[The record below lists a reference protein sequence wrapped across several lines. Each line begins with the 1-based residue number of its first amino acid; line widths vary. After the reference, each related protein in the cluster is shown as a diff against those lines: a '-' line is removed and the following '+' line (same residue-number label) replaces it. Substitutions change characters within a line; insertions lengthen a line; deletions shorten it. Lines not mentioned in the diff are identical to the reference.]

1 MKHRIIIILSLL
13 TMGFIPS
20 LAEDTYWGVA
30 LLSHQGK
37 QTAYA
42 ADNVQAAVDAAEEG
56 DTIHL
61 ARGRYKEITLN
72 KKVYLH
78 SFEDHYTLN
87 VYLELPGNPAIDSSL
102 FMGRLFNVYAKCN
115 LQSIYF
121 TNFYGHFEVL
131 QGYRVENVTYDRCN
145 VWYVNFWNSNVGK
158 LQANNC
164 QIGDFYNGSSTTTV
178 SEFKHCNF
186 RSGDFSIINASFEN
200 CILYN
205 YNEDTLTVDKCQFT
219 NCMYD
224 PDKFSFA
231 EGCSLSASLNMRQ
244 EDWNDSKENLETLGM
259 LGNDETLVGYYG
271 GTTPFNGSVIPR
283 DYPSIWQNGGLKM
296 QGKTIIGNWVVNPTR

>member
-42 ADNVQAAVDAAEEG
+42 ADNVQAAVDDAVEG
-56 DTIHL
+56 DTIHF
-61 ARGRYKEITLN
+61 APGRYKDITLN
-72 KKVYLH
+72 KKVYLQNIDGAGL
-78 SFEDHYTLN
+78 SI
-87 VYLELPGNPAIDSSL
+87 YLQLPGNPIIESSL
-102 FMGRLFNVYAKCN
+102 FIGGSFDVYAKCN

-131 QGYRVENVTYDRCN
+131 QGYRVENVTYDRCYFWN
-145 VWYVNFWNSNVGK
+145 VNFENFNVGK

-164 QIGDFYNGSSTTTV
+164 QIDNFYNGSSTTTV

-186 RSGDFSIINASFEN
+186 RSWDFSIINASFEN

-205 YNEDTLTVDKCQFT
+205 TNEEAFTVDKCQFT
-219 NCMYD
+219 RCMYD
-224 PDKFSFA
+224 PDKYSFA
-231 EGCSLSASLNMRQ
+231 EGVTPSASLIMEQVN
-244 EDWNDSKENLETLGM
+244 WNDSKENLETLGM
-259 LGNDETLVGYYG
+259 FGNDETLVGYYG
-271 GTTPFNGSVIPR
+271 GTNPYDGSVIPR
-283 DYPSIWQNGGLKM
+283 DYPSIWRNGELKM
-296 QGKTIIGNWVVNPTR
+296 KGNTIIGNWGVNPTR